1 MTTDVN
7 GVVEEE
13 VDIGDDMPAKEFPP
27 VVIEK
32 DKVIHANVSSSSS
45 SSSGS
50 GSSSSG
56 KSDYNL
62 VLCKLFAL
70 FILFAS
76 WQRGVCDY
84 DCV

>member
-1 MTTDVN
+1 
-7 GVVEEE
+7 
-13 VDIGDDMPAKEFPP
+13 VDIGDDVPAKEFPP

-32 DKVIHANVSSSSS
+32 DKVVHANVSSSSS

-62 VLCKLFAL
+62 VLWKLFSLLLLCAC
-70 FILFAS
+70 
-76 WQRGVCDY
+76 WQRSACDY
-84 DCV
+84 YCV